1 MCLCRW
7 AIRHLYKPLL
17 RNGASKLGAKAI
29 VFLLSAILHEYLLSV
44 PLKMFK
50 VRTTFQDTV
59 LRIQCFKTS
68 NPSVS
73 AVGVP
78 GHVGSDPADL
88 RVQGGGGEAG
98 AEGGERGDVVLAGAG
113 PPPGRHDVLPRLR
126 HRELRA
132 EPRLP
137 VRGHAVSRVIDFC

>member
-1 MCLCRW
+1 M
-7 AIRHLYKPLL
+7 
-17 RNGASKLGAKAI
+17 
-29 VFLLSAILHEYLLSV
+29 FLLSAILHEYLLSV

-132 EPRLP
+132 ESRLP

>member
-50 VRTTFQDTV
+50 VRTTFLQYC
-59 LRIQCFKTS
+59 LK
-68 NPSVS
+68 NPM
-73 AVGVP
+73 
-78 GHVGSDPADL
+78 
-88 RVQGGGGEAG
+88 
-98 AEGGERGDVVLAGAG
+98 
-113 PPPGRHDVLPRLR
+113 
-126 HRELRA
+126 
-132 EPRLP
+132 
-137 VRGHAVSRVIDFC
+137 F

>member
-1 MCLCRW
+1 M
-7 AIRHLYKPLL
+7 
-17 RNGASKLGAKAI
+17 
-29 VFLLSAILHEYLLSV
+29 
-44 PLKMFK
+44 
-50 VRTTFQDTV
+50 
-59 LRIQCFKTS
+59 
-68 NPSVS
+68 
-73 AVGVP
+73 GVP

-126 HRELRA
+126 HRELRT
-132 EPRLP
+132 ESRLP